1 MWVFAIA
8 YVWIVLLWP
17 YIVAAIAVGFWLLAL
32 RQRIEGKLAY
42 ALLAF
47 IACMVACSAI
57 EFALGFV
64 IPLDVAGTPPPDP
77 RNVHLRFLI
86 IAAMQLPVALV
97 LAYLVARAFFRGA
110 GASRFS
116 P

>member
-32 RQRIEGKLAY
+32 RQRIDGKLAY

-57 EFALGFV
+57 EFMLGFV
-64 IPLDVAGTPPPDP
+64 IPLDIAGTPPPDP

-86 IAAMQLPVALV
+86 TAAVQLPAALV
-97 LAYLVARAFFRGA
+97 LAYFVGRLFFNRSSRQRA
-110 GASRFS
+110 
-116 P
+116 